1 MHTKLTLHLDNELIE
16 QAKLFASQHD
26 KSVSQI
32 VADYFQMLSRQTK
45 IDRVPPITQS
55 LTGILQNHQVNE
67 EDYKQYL
74 RDKYL

>member
-1 MHTKLTLHLDNELIE
+1 MHTKLTLHLDTELIE
-16 QAKLFASQHD
+16 QVKLFARQHN

-45 IDRVPPITQS
+45 IDGVPPITQS
-55 LTGILQNHQVNE
+55 LTGILQKHQVNE

>member
-1 MHTKLTLHLDNELIE
+1 MHTKLTLHLDTELIE
-16 QAKLFASQHD
+16 QAKLFARQHD

-55 LTGILQNHQVNE
+55 LTGILQKHQVNE
-67 EDYKQYL
+67 EDYTQYL